1 MSEYNNLIRTA
12 LIGFG
17 FVGKTFHAPLI
28 RSVPGL
34 ELSVVSSRHP
44 EKVRE
49 DLPAAKVVAD
59 PEEAATHS
67 EVDLVVIA
75 SPNETH
81 VPLATAALSAGKHVV
96 VDKPF
101 TITLA
106 EARRLGELS
115 QAKGRLLSVF
125 QNRRWDSEFLA
136 ARTIIEEGR
145 LGEVLHFESRLD
157 RFRPEVRKR
166 WREVAGPGAGLWVRS
181 RTPFG
186 RPSPAAIW
194 IARKDHGK
202 ARKAAPS
209 GADRRL
215 VSRLA
220 RLRAASSHPPWFA
233 NGGRRHCSHGYPRHP
248 RQLAEIRLGCARRT
262 TRSRRGS
269 RREQLGGG
277 SASGHFL
284 QWLEQRNA
292 RAARAQGRSPPI
304 LFWHPGRLAQSGTE
318 SCYTPAGNR
327 GDGRVGDGDR
337 IFRERAGLVAAA
349 HKSGT
354 RRLAGVGTSGLGSPS
369 RLVEAMRPPSQRCG
383 VIHRRAL
390 ERFHRK
396 FPKGWRCRSIRV
408 PGFTGTPWPLE
419 SVAAAPNSRYRLIS
433 FRQDKPLSL
442 AITHRV
448 PR

>member
-166 WREVAGPGAGLWVRS
+166 WREVAGPGAGLWYDLGPHLADQALQLFGLPEKITAKLVRQRPQAQTDDWFHVLLDYGRLQAILHGS
-181 RTPFG
+181 LMVAGGTARMAIHGTLGSWLKYGLDVQEEQLVRGMVPGESSWGEDPRPGIFYSGSNNETLELPVPKGDHRQYYFGIRDALLNQGPNPVTPLQ
-186 RPSPAAIW
+186 AIAVMAVLETV
-194 IARKDHGK
+194 IESSAKGQALSLPLTNQER
-202 ARKAAPS
+202 
-209 GADRRL
+209 ADW
-215 VSRLA
+215 
-220 RLRAASSHPPWFA
+220 RASVRQDWA
-233 NGGRRHCSHGYPRHP
+233 HP
-248 RQLAEIRLGCARRT
+248 RGLSRRCARR
-262 TRSRRGS
+262 
-269 RREQLGGG
+269 
-277 SASGHFL
+277 H
-284 QWLEQRNA
+284 
-292 RAARAQGRSPPI
+292 
-304 LFWHPGRLAQSGTE
+304 
-318 SCYTPAGNR
+318 
-327 GDGRVGDGDR
+327 
-337 IFRERAGLVAAA
+337 
-349 HKSGT
+349 
-354 RRLAGVGTSGLGSPS
+354 
-369 RLVEAMRPPSQRCG
+369 
-383 VIHRRAL
+383 
-390 ERFHRK
+390 
-396 FPKGWRCRSIRV
+396 
-408 PGFTGTPWPLE
+408 
-419 SVAAAPNSRYRLIS
+419 SVAGS
-433 FRQDKPLSL
+433 FIAEP
-442 AITHRV
+442 
-448 PR
+448 